1 MNTLVSP
8 AMAAGG
14 PAPSRGIQASGVPA
28 ALSDEALARESEI
41 AQRAIRQRK
50 QLIIWLRVAVLVIE
64 HDMGLVFRFARRITV
79 MVEGQVLVEGPVA
92 EVRAD
97 PRVRE
102 VYLGNR

>member
-14 PAPSRGIQASGVPA
+14 PAPSHAIQASGVPA

-50 QLIIWLRVAVLVIE
+50 QLIIWLRVAVLV
-64 HDMGLVFRFARRITV
+64 LVLGGWEVAARMKWI
-79 MVEGQVLVEGPVA
+79 
-92 EVRAD
+92 D
-97 PRVRE
+97 PFF
-102 VYLGNR
+102 